1 MKYKKAFSVKKINTT
16 KLDNF
21 IDRYKVFYN
30 RRNENLTKDD
40 YINRI
45 KCMDENSD
53 AVYNT
58 CIILFW
64 VFGLREYKRNG
75 ITIKL
80 LTNDIYKNA

>member
-1 MKYKKAFSVKKINTT
+1 MKYKKVFSVKKINTT

-45 KCMDENSD
+45 KCMNENSD
-53 AVYNT
+53 DVYKT

-64 VFGLREYKRNG
+64 VFGL
-75 ITIKL
+75 
-80 LTNDIYKNA
+80 